1 MNSKDD
7 FNYTK
12 SLAEGFLKEAEQDLN
27 LERYRSCV
35 DNSQLAVEN
44 AAKSVIVL
52 FTPLEKTHTP
62 EEKLKLLLEENID
75 EKIKIEIKKFLPLLE
90 KLGFREHILSDYGDE
105 EKRILPWEL
114 FNHQDAQESLE
125 VAKKAVDLAKV
136 IAQLM
141 GVE

>member
-7 FNYTK
+7 FNYRK
-12 SLAEGFLKEAEQDLN
+12 NLAEGFLKEAEQDLN
-27 LERYRSCV
+27 LERYRSCI

-52 FTPLEKTHTP
+52 FAPLEKTHTP
-62 EEKLKLLLEENID
+62 EEKLKLLLEQIRD
-75 EKIKIEIKKFLPLLE
+75 EKIKIEIKNLLPLLE

-105 EKRILPWEL
+105 EKGILPWEL
-114 FNHQDAQESLE
+114 FNQQDAEEAIE
-125 VAKKAVDLAKV
+125 VARKTVDLAKG
-136 IAQLM
+136 IARLV